1 MSSDSSGREIMGHIK
16 STAPSAC
23 ADCFPG
29 GSGDPQVP
37 RSDVERR
44 RRYVESS
51 RISQGLP
58 ARVSDPIA
66 LAAIAKVL
74 CAPDKAYSVGIEVW
88 SPRNPRGANDHTAKK
103 SA

>member
-1 MSSDSSGREIMGHIK
+1 MRHIK
-16 STAPSAC
+16 STAPSPC

-29 GSGDPQVP
+29 WNGDPQGP

-44 RRYVESS
+44 RRYGVEPDP
-51 RISQGLP
+51 QGLP
-58 ARVSDPIA
+58 ARVSDPVA

-74 CAPDKAYSVGIEVW
+74 CTPDKADSVGIEVW
-88 SPRNPRGANDHTAKK
+88 SPTNSGGANDHTAKE